1 MSSDMACDMRVLII
15 GAGIGGLTAALS
27 LHKAGFRPVVY
38 EAATILAPLGVGIN
52 LLPHATREL
61 TELGLLEN
69 LRAIGVEIDELV
81 YLNKWGHRLW
91 HEPRG
96 LAAGY
101 RWPQIAIHR
110 GELQMMLARVARERL
125 GDDAIRMGHALE
137 SFESRADGVTANF
150 TDRVTGSS
158 AGSAQADVI
167 VGADGIH
174 SVVRRVFYP
183 EEGAPKWRGGLLY
196 RATTPS
202 QAKLLGGRS
211 MLWAGYASRKFV
223 AYPIRY
229 NPQTGES
236 LINWICDLNHGPDEI
251 PAPPREDW
259 SRIGNRAD
267 FLPAFHGWNWPDAN
281 VEAIVNGAGDIYE
294 FPMVDRDPLPRWT
307 FGCATL
313 LGDAA
318 HPMYP
323 IGSNGATQA
332 IIDARVLAFH
342 LASAA
347 SVDEALGHYEASR
360 RTATARIVEMNRA
373 NGPDQVLELAE
384 ERAPNHDD
392 DLEVLLPFA
401 ERKQIADN
409 YKKVAGFDPAGLNA
423 RESFDPPSPRA
434 TR

>member
-1 MSSDMACDMRVLII
+1 MQSGTANDMRVIII

-27 LHKAGFRPVVY
+27 LHKAGLRPTVY
-38 EAATILAPLGVGIN
+38 EAATALAPLGVGIN

-61 TELGLLEN
+61 TELGLMEN

-81 YLNKWGHRLW
+81 YLNKWGRRLW
-91 HEPRG
+91 REPRG

-110 GELQMMLARVARERL
+110 GELQMMLAHMVTQRL
-125 GDDAIRMGHALE
+125 GPDAIRMGHALE
-137 SFESRADGVTANF
+137 RFESRCDGVTAHF
-150 TDRVTGSS
+150 IDRRAGTA
-158 AGSAQADVI
+158 AGSARADVMI
-167 VGADGIH
+167 GADGIH
-174 SVVRRVFYP
+174 SVVRRAFYP
-183 EEGAPKWRGGLLY
+183 SEGAPKWRGGLLY
-196 RATTPS
+196 RATTVS
-202 QAKLLGGRS
+202 RVKLLGGRS

-267 FLPAFHGWNWPDAN
+267 FLPAFRRWKWPDAD
-281 VEAIVNGAGDIYE
+281 VEAIIDGAGDVFE

-307 FGCATL
+307 FGRTTL

-342 LASAA
+342 LGGSAA
-347 SVDEALGHYEASR
+347 IDEALASYETAR
-360 RTATARIVEMNRA
+360 RPATARIVEMNRA

-384 ERAPNHDD
+384 QRAPNRDD
-392 DLEVLLPFA
+392 DLDRLLPEA
-401 ERKQIADN
+401 ERSKIADD

-423 RESFDPPSPRA
+423 RASFDPPS
-434 TR
+434 

>member
-1 MSSDMACDMRVLII
+1 MEGGAHII
-15 GAGIGGLTAALS
+15 IVGAGIGGLTAALS

-38 EAATILAPLGVGIN
+38 EAAKVLAPLGVGIN
-52 LLPHATREL
+52 LLPHAVREL
-61 TELGLLEN
+61 AELGLLDD

-81 YLNKWGHRLW
+81 YLNKWGRRLW

-96 LAAGY
+96 VAAGY

-110 GELQMMLARVARERL
+110 GELQMMLARVTRERL
-125 GDDAIRMGHALE
+125 GEDSIRMGHALE
-137 SFESRADGVTANF
+137 RFELRADGVLAHF
-150 TDRVTGSS
+150 QDRTTG
-158 AGSAQADVI
+158 AAVGSVRADAM

-174 SVVRRVFYP
+174 SVVRRAFYP
-183 EEGAPKWRGGLLY
+183 DEGAPKWRGGLLY
-196 RATTPS
+196 RATTRS
-202 QAKLLGGRS
+202 RTKLLGGRS

-267 FLPAFHGWNWPDAN
+267 FLPAFGGWNWPDADL
-281 VEAIVNGAGDIYE
+281 EAIVNGSGDIYE
-294 FPMVDRDPLPRWT
+294 FPMVDRDPLPRWS
-307 FGCATL
+307 FGRATL

-342 LASAA
+342 LATSA
-347 SVDEALGHYEASR
+347 SLDEALSHYDAIR

-373 NGPDQVLELAE
+373 NGPDQVLQLAE
-384 ERAPNHDD
+384 ERAPNRND
-392 DLEVLLPFA
+392 DLDLLLPFD
-401 ERKQIADN
+401 ERKKIADD

-423 RESFDPPSPRA
+423 RESFDPPLPKR
-434 TR
+434 

>member
-1 MSSDMACDMRVLII
+1 
-15 GAGIGGLTAALS
+15 LTAALS
-27 LHKAGFRPVVY
+27 LHKAGFNPIVY
-38 EAATILAPLGVGIN
+38 EQATVLAPLGVGIN

-61 TELGLLEN
+61 TELGLLNE
-69 LRAIGVEIDELV
+69 LRLIGVEIDELV
-81 YLNKWGHRLW
+81 YLNKWGHRIW
-91 HEPRG
+91 QEPRG

-110 GELQMMLARVARERL
+110 GELQMMLARIVKERL
-125 GDDAIRMGHALE
+125 GPDAIRMGHALDG
-137 SFESRADGVTANF
+137 FESGDDGVTAHF
-150 TDRVTGSS
+150 IDRA
-158 AGSAQADVI
+158 AGSTARSVQADVMI
-167 VGADGIH
+167 GADGIH
-174 SVVRRVFYP
+174 SVIRRTFYP
-183 EEGAPKWRGGLLY
+183 SEGSPKWRGGLLY
-196 RATTPS
+196 RATT
-202 QAKLLGGRS
+202 ARRVKLLGGRS

-236 LINWICDLNHGPDEI
+236 LINWICDVNHGSVEI

-267 FLPAFHGWNWPDAN
+267 FLPAFQTWKWPDAD
-281 VEAIVNGAGDIYE
+281 VEAFVNGAGDVYE

-307 FGCATL
+307 FGHATL

-342 LASAA
+342 LASTT
-347 SVDEALGHYEASR
+347 SIGEALARYEAAR
-360 RTATARIVEMNRA
+360 RPATARIVEMNRA

-384 ERAPNHDD
+384 QRAPNRDD
-392 DLEVLLPFA
+392 DLYTLLPVA
-401 ERKQIADN
+401 ERKKIADD
-409 YKKVAGFDPAGLNA
+409 YKKIAGFDPAGLNA
-423 RESFDPPSPRA
+423 RQSFDPPPRE
-434 TR
+434 